1 MTGPRRDP
9 ITGEITPMRRSTL
22 LAAACSLSLAAT
34 LVAVPSQAGSG
45 SSGRSPQTVAT
56 DLAGPLSVAV
66 DDKTGKVYVT
76 QSFAGQLSR
85 INRTG
90 TTRTLVQDPKGPDG
104 ELVGASTGPK
114 GTYFIQTNYAAQP
127 HPTSYVKRIDSKG
140 RVKTVSRDLWAH
152 EIAKNPDRNKAYGF
166 TRLGPSCAAELA
178 AWEEANPGGPPLSRY
193 TGIIESHGYQTT
205 VHQGDVY
212 VADAAANAVLKVDG
226 KTGKVRTVAVIPAT
240 PVTFT
245 AEINAMFE
253 GAFGADLPD
262 CLIGQKYVPEPV
274 PTDVKVGKDGKLYV
288 TTLQG
293 GLGEMVPLSK
303 VYRVDIRSGKAKAV
317 AHDLH
322 GATGLDLIGKDIIVA
337 EMFAG
342 EVSVIKNGKGRA
354 KVLFTLPEASDVD
367 AKGKTIYA
375 TGGVFSGGV
384 LVKYTYR
391 R

>member
-1 MTGPRRDP
+1 
-9 ITGEITPMRRSTL
+9 MRRSTVI
-22 LAAACSLSLAAT
+22 AAACSLSLAAT
-34 LVAVPSQAGSG
+34 LVAAPSQAGGGSG
-45 SSGRSPQTVAT
+45 GRSPQTVAS
-56 DLAGPLSVAV
+56 DLIGPLSVAV

-76 QSFAGQLSR
+76 QSFAGLLSR
-85 INRTG
+85 VNKNG
-90 TTRTLVQDPKGPDG
+90 STTTLVAYPNPDG
-104 ELVGASTGPK
+104 ELVGASTGPQ
-114 GTYFIQTNYAAQP
+114 GTYFIQTDFAAQP
-127 HPTSYVKRIDSKG
+127 HPTSYVMRIDKKGKVTKVSK
-140 RVKTVSRDLWAH
+140 DLWAH
-152 EIAKNPDRNKAYGF
+152 EIAKNPDRKQAYGF
-166 TRLGPSCAAELA
+166 TRLGAGCAAELDTWQA
-178 AWEEANPGGPPLSRY
+178 ANPEAPPLARY

-205 VHQGDVY
+205 VHRGNVY

-226 KTGKVRTVAVIPAT
+226 RTGKVRTVAVIPTT
-240 PVTFT
+240 PVKMT
-245 AEINAMFE
+245 ADIHAMLE
-253 GAFGADLPD
+253 GALMTDLPD

-293 GLGEMVPLSK
+293 GLGELLPLSK
-303 VYRVDIRSGKAKAV
+303 VYRVDIKSGKARAV
-317 AHDLH
+317 AHGLH
-322 GATGLDLIGKDIIVA
+322 GATGLDIIGKDLIVA

-384 LVKYTYR
+384 LVKYAYR